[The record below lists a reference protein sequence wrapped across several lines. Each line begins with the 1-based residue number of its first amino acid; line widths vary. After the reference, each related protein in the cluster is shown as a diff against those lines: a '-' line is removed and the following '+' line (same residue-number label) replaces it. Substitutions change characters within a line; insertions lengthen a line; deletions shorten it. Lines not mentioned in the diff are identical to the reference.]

1 MSITPETHQQPNV
14 LPQNIY
20 SEKPGNF
27 PVPEPETNVG
37 DLKAFH
43 DELDR
48 LINGENPHG
57 EFKSFFRNPTSL
69 SFENVEGDDQ
79 VDLSNP
85 GKPGSRDSGNDFSV
99 PQISDIFGTFPFL
112 LLSFLFSFPNVSRNL
127 KILFFKLFLFG

>member
-1 MSITPETHQQPNV
+1 MPQILPVLETYQQPNV
-14 LPQNIY
+14 LHQDIY

-27 PVPEPETNVG
+27 PGPEPETNVG

-85 GKPGSRDSGNDFSV
+85 GKVGKKVGST
-99 PQISDIFGTFPFL
+99 Q
-112 LLSFLFSFPNVSRNL
+112 
-127 KILFFKLFLFG
+127 FKYL